1 MAKLKPKTRTRS
13 RPIRGD
19 SGELKAVDREILGA
33 LTEFRDA
40 LADGTVGDKFS
51 IRTLK
56 LDVPTG
62 DYGAAD
68 VRGIREGFGLSQAA
82 FALIIGA
89 SVKTGPLLGAGAQEA
104 VVDRLPVHGRDGR
117 GPRILARPHP
127 GDGRRRRRHMKMHRC
142 GIGPG
147 RGGGLFLLGGKGPS
161 PPHAILAVKAAYACF
176 LCLHARFSLAV
187 LAVKAAWFS
196 PG

>member
-19 SGELKAVDREILGA
+19 SGELNAVDREILGA

-40 LADGTVGDKFS
+40 LADGTVGEKFS

-82 FALIIGA
+82 FALVIGA
-89 SVKTGPLLGAGAQEA
+89 SVKTVHSWEQGRKRPSSIACRFMAEMAADPEYWRGRIRAMVVGA
-104 VVDRLPVHGRDGR
+104 V
-117 GPRILARPHP
+117 
-127 GDGRRRRRHMKMHRC
+127 
-142 GIGPG
+142 
-147 RGGGLFLLGGKGPS
+147 
-161 PPHAILAVKAAYACF
+161 AI
-176 LCLHARFSLAV
+176 
-187 LAVKAAWFS
+187 
-196 PG
+196 